1 MGKAGF
7 RRLISLELVPEPA
20 EILFLIRGKQTEK
33 VIRRLL
39 FPLLHSLLRLI
50 VVSVGVARL
59 NLDHVVDQKHRH
71 DLQDID
77 LFGSIFVEKH
87 RHQRDMP
94 GVLRIVLPAAP
105 VGEISL
111 PEDLLLLVHRKNKIN
126 LPLHALVHVFSFSCR
141 PETLCPGRHLLPAGF
156 FRPVFLLP
164 AILTLLRHF
173 PHRPGRP
180 LPPQFSPAGSRSVC
194 GSRRDTAR
202 GCRPYCRC
210 RPQLRGNTP
219 SHCRSAPRLQGR
231 IMPADALRKCA
242 SPV

>member
-1 MGKAGF
+1 MLFPALALGKRVQQEGLEIVQDMGKAGF

-20 EILFLIRGKQTEK
+20 EILPLVRGKQAEK

-59 NLDHVVDQKHRH
+59 DLDYVVDQKHRH

-77 LFGSIFVEKH
+77 LFGGIFVEKH

-141 PETLCPGRHLLPAGF
+141 PETLCPGRHLLPATASAVQSGRF
-156 FRPVFLLP
+156 AFSVRI
-164 AILTLLRHF
+164 ASRYG
-173 PHRPGRP
+173 PGVP
-180 LPPQFSPAGSRSVC
+180 SR
-194 GSRRDTAR
+194 
-202 GCRPYCRC
+202 
-210 RPQLRGNTP
+210 L
-219 SHCRSAPRLQGR
+219 
-231 IMPADALRKCA
+231 
-242 SPV
+242 